1 LNNLNKVTPGTDAYK
16 GFSQAA
22 KFWETVIANDV
33 TVKLD
38 VGFSALGPGILG
50 STGSIT
56 NVAYVGDIRTALQP
70 ARRATSTASPSAT
83 CRTPARPGSS
93 AARPSMR

>member
-1 LNNLNKVTPGTDAYK
+1 MNNLNKVTPGTDAYK

-33 TVKLD
+33 TVKLN

-56 NVAYVGDIRTALQP
+56 NVAYVGDIRTALQASKAGNLDSIALGNLP
-70 ARRATSTASPSAT
+70 NTRAS
-83 CRTPARPGSS
+83 RFIGG
-93 AARPSMR
+93 